1 MLGQEDGD
9 LKASL
14 ACMVRTCLKKQK
26 ADYQDGSVRRVL
38 ATKTA
43 EPDGQAVAHPLP
55 LTQNKHI
62 KIQ

>member
-38 ATKTA
+38 ATK
-43 EPDGQAVAHPLP
+43 PDGQAVAHPLP